1 MQLVDELLPNMRR
14 VMAADRDLREL
25 SLLWAMIESSSAIGC
40 PEDAESILPTL
51 FSTRVHFAELQ
62 ARLVQQLGAENL
74 AELGDELSAT
84 AQCSID
90 ILVRNLFERTADVG
104 FLATDDV
111 LRGFC
116 AAGAQERGDQH
127 AAMLARLAEYRA
139 KYTVYDDIIVLG
151 LDGAVLARLD
161 AASGLEHS
169 SEPALAS
176 ALARDGY
183 VERYGSSD
191 LAADG
196 AAALL
201 YAHRITDANG
211 RKLGVLVLRFR
222 FADELECIFSSVL
235 RTQRP
240 MAVLL
245 IDDKGKVVVSN
256 DVAHVPLGAKL
267 SPGPDGKIVLS
278 VFAGREYLTLTCP
291 TRGYQGYQGPG
302 WRAMAMVSVSVAFRA
317 REDNEEA
324 VDGVALENEVL
335 RQVQGEVDGIN
346 RNLRRVVWNGRLMTD
361 TRHGGRAQLK
371 AILQQ
376 VNDAGARM
384 RDRAGLAIRD
394 LYQTALGR
402 AKQQAQE
409 LARLAADIM
418 DRNLYERAN
427 DCRWWALSP
436 VLRQVL
442 AQGVDAAGT
451 QRINAVLGHINGLY
465 TVYSRLVV
473 FDAQGIICG
482 VSQDNEQASLLG
494 TQVADS
500 WLAGVRGLTDSQRY
514 MVSGFEASAL
524 SDGQPTYVYCAA
536 VRAPASPGASTSPGA
551 VVGGIAIVFNSQR
564 EFRAMLDDVLDGRQ
578 GLAAFIG
585 AKGDVIA
592 CTDPRCAPGQ
602 KLPFAPDQ
610 PIIEHDGSNFAVFA
624 FAAPGYREFKVSDGY
639 DNGVR
644 SVIALRLGK
653 VERRRASISDFPI
666 RALPYGPQRRL
677 QELAFF
683 QAGSGR
689 YALPVSAVLEARPP
703 KGIVRMQRAGAHM
716 AGLLEVD
723 HGRDRVVV
731 PVLCAR
737 TMMGLNY
744 APRAGDGVVV
754 VLEDPDVAG
763 QPLLGLRV
771 DDVASVLDVDESHVQ
786 PTGNGLRGHAP
797 LILATVRLQP
807 AGERGGETLAQLM
820 DVDALVR
827 YVRPQHV
834 GGPKALQPAASVS
847 VQTTSTVAW
856 A

>member
-1 MQLVDELLPNMRR
+1 MQLVEELLPNMRR

-51 FSTRVHFAELQ
+51 SSTRVHFAELQ

-116 AAGAQERGDQH
+116 AADAQERGDLH
-127 AAMLARLAEYRA
+127 GAMVARLAEYRA

-151 LDGAVLARLD
+151 LDGQMLARLD
-161 AASGLEHS
+161 ATAGVTHS

-183 VERYGSSD
+183 VERYGASD
-191 LAADG
+191 LAVGG

-201 YAHRITDANG
+201 YAHRITDASG

-222 FADELECIFSSVL
+222 FADELECIFSSVI
-235 RTQRP
+235 RIQRP

-245 IDDKGKVVVSN
+245 LDDKGKVVVSN
-256 DVAHVPLGAKL
+256 DVAHVPPGANL

-317 REDNEEA
+317 REENDELVE
-324 VDGVALENEVL
+324 GVALENELL
-335 RQVQGEVDGIN
+335 RQVQSEVDGIN

-371 AILQQ
+371 AVLQQ

-442 AQGVDAAGT
+442 AQGADAAGT
-451 QRINAVLGHINGLY
+451 QRINAVLSHINGLY

-473 FDAQGIICG
+473 FDAQGTICG

-494 TQVADS
+494 TKVADS
-500 WLAGVRGLTDSQRY
+500 WLAATHSLTDSQRY
-514 MVSGFEASAL
+514 TVSDFVASPL

-536 VRAPASPGASTSPGA
+536 VRAPATPGMGASPGA
-551 VVGGIAIVFNSQR
+551 VVGGVAIVFNAQR

-578 GLAAFIG
+578 GLAAFVG
-585 AKGDVIA
+585 ANREVIS
-592 CTDPRCAPGQ
+592 CTDTRYAPGQ
-602 KLPFAPDQ
+602 KLPFSPDQ
-610 PIIEHDGSNFAVFA
+610 PIIEHDESNFAVFA

-639 DNGVR
+639 SNGVR

-653 VERRRASISDFPI
+653 AERRRASISDRPI
-666 RALPYGPQRRL
+666 RALPHGPQRRL

-683 QAGSGR
+683 QVGSGR

-703 KGIVRMQRAGAHM
+703 KGIVRLQRAGSHM

-723 HGRDRVVV
+723 HGRERAVV

-737 TMMGLNY
+737 TLLGVSY
-744 APRAGDGVVV
+744 SPRAGDGVVV
-754 VLEDPDVAG
+754 VLEDPERAG
-763 QPLLGLRV
+763 QPLVGLRV
-771 DDVASVLDVDESHVQ
+771 DDVASVLDIDESHVQ
-786 PTGNGLRGHAP
+786 PTGAGLRNHSP
-797 LILATVRLQP
+797 LVLATVRLQP
-807 AGERGGETLAQLM
+807 AGAPAGEGLAQLL

-827 YVRPQHV
+827 YVRPHHV
-834 GGPKALQPAASVS
+834 GVQKALQPETGASAPVA
-847 VQTTSTVAW
+847 STAAW